1 MTEQEQHAEAH
12 RLKTERNFGARR
24 IGQELG
30 ISRHAATQLLARPL
44 PQPVAATVSGPAARV
59 AEERPPVAEPV
70 GQEQRVARPVA
81 EPVAELAATEQPV
94 AARVAEVA
102 DQRRPVAVGVVVP
115 SGQVAE
121 PVGHVAGVARLFRLP
136 GSRSPWLQVDLA
148 GRPWLLRDLMR
159 LVRLGLQI
167 PHVVDIAVRSFA
179 AAYWEAVTRGHL
191 DPGQPYEVQTRVR
204 PCRHAT

>member
-1 MTEQEQHAEAH
+1 MNAVDQHAEAH
-12 RLKTERNFGARR
+12 RLKTQHGYGARR

-30 ISRHAATQLLARPL
+30 ISRHAATRLLARPL
-44 PQPVAATVSGPAARV
+44 PQPVPATAPVPAAGV

-70 GQEQRVARPVA
+70 AGVTATQRPVA
-81 EPVAELAATEQPV
+81 AQ
-94 AARVAEVA
+94 VAEVA
-102 DQRRPVAVGVVVP
+102 DQRPPVAVGVVVP

-121 PVGHVAGVARLFRLP
+121 ATGVARLFRLP
-136 GSRSPWLQVDLA
+136 GSRSPWLQVDLS

-179 AAYWEAVTRGHL
+179 AAYWEAVTGGHL

>member
-1 MTEQEQHAEAH
+1 MSAVDQHAEAH
-12 RLKTERNFGARR
+12 RLKTEHRYGARR
-24 IGQELG
+24 IAKELG
-30 ISRHAATQLLARPL
+30 ITRHAATQLLARPL
-44 PQPVAATVSGPAARV
+44 AQPVADQV
-59 AEERPPVAEPV
+59 AEVVEERPPVAEPV
-70 GQEQRVARPVA
+70 AELAVTERPVA
-81 EPVAELAATEQPV
+81 APVAGV
-94 AARVAEVA
+94 AG
-102 DQRRPVAVGVVVP
+102 QRPPVAVGVVVP

-121 PVGHVAGVARLFRLP
+121 VTGVARLFRLP

-179 AAYWEAVTRGHL
+179 AAYWEAVTGGHL

>member
-1 MTEQEQHAEAH
+1 MSAVDQHAEAH
-12 RLKTERNFGARR
+12 RLKVQHGYGARR

-30 ISRHAATQLLARPL
+30 ITRHAATQLLAQPL
-44 PQPVAATVSGPAARV
+44 PQPVAEV
-59 AEERPPVAEPV
+59 AKERPPVAD
-70 GQEQRVARPVA
+70 
-81 EPVAELAATEQPV
+81 PVAELAVPERPV
-94 AARVAEVA
+94 AARVA
-102 DQRRPVAVGVVVP
+102 DQRPPVAVGVVVP

-121 PVGHVAGVARLFRLP
+121 ATGVARLFRLP
-136 GSRSPWLQVDLA
+136 GSRSPWLQVDLS

-179 AAYWEAVTRGHL
+179 AAYWEAVTGGHL
-191 DPGQPYEVQTRVR
+191 APGQSYEVQTRVR

>member
-1 MTEQEQHAEAH
+1 MSAVDQHAEAH
-12 RLKTERNFGARR
+12 RLRDEDGYGARR
-24 IGQELG
+24 IAAELG
-30 ISRHAATQLLARPL
+30 ITRHAATRLLAQPL
-44 PQPVAATVSGPAARV
+44 PQPVADQV
-59 AEERPPVAEPV
+59 AEVAAERLPVADQVAEV
-70 GQEQRVARPVA
+70 AAQERPVA
-81 EPVAELAATEQPV
+81 EPVAELAVPERPV

-102 DQRRPVAVGVVVP
+102 DQRPPVAVGAVVP

-121 PVGHVAGVARLFRLP
+121 ATGVARLFRLP
-136 GSRSPWLQVDLA
+136 GSRSPWLQVDLS

-179 AAYWEAVTRGHL
+179 AAYWEAVTGGHL
-191 DPGQPYEVQTRVR
+191 APGQSYEVQTRVR